1 MPVDILLA
9 GACDCH
15 VHVVGPLAA
24 CPQSATRS
32 YTAAEA
38 SLDTLQALGAPE
50 GVSRFVIVQASFYGA
65 DNSCLLAALAKLG
78 PNGRGV
84 VAADLN
90 NDLKNAMPQLLEEY
104 EIRGVRGLRVNLYSK
119 SLLFAPER
127 ICDLVQS
134 AMNNMPSKRWHV
146 EIIAPLSVLLNAYK
160 IIADSRFPVVLDH
173 YVLPGAALPHSY
185 EARQLLELV
194 ALPHVWVK
202 LSAPY
207 RVLSDPLATNP
218 PADWL
223 AALLQAAPDRCIW
236 GSDWPH
242 TPLDADQRS
251 RDEIAPYRKISYSR
265 LFQDF
270 VRALPDASLAR
281 RILVENPQR
290 LYGFSAS

>member
-1 MPVDILLA
+1 MPVDISP
-9 GACDCH
+9 ACDCH
-15 VHVVGPLAA
+15 VHVVGPLANF
-24 CPQSATRS
+24 PQSATRS

-38 SLDTLQALGAPE
+38 SLETLQALGTPE
-50 GVSRFVIVQASFYGA
+50 RVSRFVLVQASFYGT
-65 DNSCLLAALAKLG
+65 DNSCLLAALDKLG

-84 VAADLN
+84 VAADL
-90 NDLKNAMPQLLEEY
+90 KNSAPQFLQEY

-127 ICDLVQS
+127 ICHLVQS
-134 AMNNMPSKRWHV
+134 AMNHVPSKRWHV
-146 EIIAPLSVLLNAYK
+146 EIIAPLSLLLNAYK
-160 IIADSRFPVVLDH
+160 IIADSRVPVVLDH
-173 YVLPGAALPHSY
+173 YALPGAASPHSS
-185 EARQLLELV
+185 EARRLLELM
-194 ALPHVWVK
+194 ALPHVWIK

-207 RVLSDPLATNP
+207 RVLADPFATYP

-242 TPLDADQRS
+242 TPLDADQRHC
-251 RDEIAPYRKISYSR
+251 DEIASYRKINYSR

-270 VRALPDASLAR
+270 VRALPEAALAR

-290 LYGFSAS
+290 LYGFQAG